1 MRVSA
6 LAVSLIH
13 LAGQRLRSGAPRLML
28 WRPMAS
34 DLITYTRDATFEQDV
49 LKSDKLV
56 LVDFWATW
64 CGPCRAI
71 APNLEKLAAKHPGVK
86 VVKLDV
92 DHNQQTAAKFQV
104 TGIPLL
110 LVFKDGKQ
118 VGKMVGNPGRYQPIE
133 DLVKPHL

>member
-1 MRVSA
+1 
-6 LAVSLIH
+6 
-13 LAGQRLRSGAPRLML
+13 
-28 WRPMAS
+28 MAS
-34 DLITYTRDATFEQDV
+34 DLITNTSDATFEQDV
-49 LKSDKLV
+49 LKSDKPV

-92 DHNQQTAAKFQV
+92 DHNQATAAKFQV

-133 DLVKPHL
+133 DLVTPHL